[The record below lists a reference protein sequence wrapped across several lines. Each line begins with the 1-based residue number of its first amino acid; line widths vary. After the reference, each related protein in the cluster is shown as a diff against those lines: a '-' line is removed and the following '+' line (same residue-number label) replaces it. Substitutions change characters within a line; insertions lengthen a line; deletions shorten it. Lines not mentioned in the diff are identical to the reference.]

1 MDETS
6 PLTGT
11 TRVLVG
17 YATAAGSTAGIA
29 ERIAER
35 LGDRGVDVTCR
46 PVGPDLDPGAF
57 DALVVGSAVH
67 NMAWLRP
74 ALDFLGRLPGTNGR
88 PTWCFSVGGV
98 DPHGTVT
105 RHMTALEVSKVEQG
119 FPPGFHPRGHR
130 FYGGIVE
137 MTGVPLWGKAF
148 WRLMG
153 GRPGDHRDWAAIE
166 AWADEIAAALP
177 GVPAAGGPDRP

>member
-1 MDETS
+1 MDE
-6 PLTGT
+6 T

-29 ERIAER
+29 ERIAAR
-35 LGDRGVDVTCR
+35 LRDRGVDVTCR

-57 DALVVGSAVH
+57 DAFVLGSAVH

-74 ALDFLGRLPGTNGR
+74 ALDFLGRLPSTGNR

-98 DPHGTVT
+98 DPHGAVT
-105 RHMTALEVSKVEQG
+105 QRLTAREVIKVEQG
-119 FPPGFHPRGHR
+119 FPPGFRARGHR
-130 FYGGIVE
+130 FFGGVVVMQGI
-137 MTGVPLWGKAF
+137 PLWGKAF

-153 GRPGDHRDWAAIE
+153 GRPGDHRDWPGID
-166 AWADEIAAALP
+166 AWADEIAAALT
-177 GVPAAGGPDRP
+177 GVRAAGGADRH